1 MLIKIYC
8 LKKISKILLGGLIGV
23 TTPTKDGLMP
33 KNQVCRNIAKINNL
47 HCRLKCNISSPGEWV
62 NGFLYVGSTSGS
74 VSTVQK
80 ILGHTSVRTTQIY
93 SEIIPETMIRD
104 LEDANMQSC

>member
-1 MLIKIYC
+1 MLIYKRVPI
-8 LKKISKILLGGLIGV
+8 
-23 TTPTKDGLMP
+23 T
-33 KNQVCRNIAKINNL
+33 
-47 HCRLKCNISSPGEWV
+47 
-62 NGFLYVGSTSGS
+62 
-74 VSTVQK
+74 TVQK

>member
-1 MLIKIYC
+1 MTTIGCNADVNRKVRQLASMAGIKKKITFHTSRHTCATMLIYKRVPI
-8 LKKISKILLGGLIGV
+8 
-23 TTPTKDGLMP
+23 T
-33 KNQVCRNIAKINNL
+33 
-47 HCRLKCNISSPGEWV
+47 
-62 NGFLYVGSTSGS
+62 
-74 VSTVQK
+74 TVQK